1 MQFYHKRKQSAP
13 TVIIVAL
20 IDILIVLLIFLI
32 VTRTFKQNP
41 AVQLSL
47 PESRQTKEGVSDKNP
62 NILIIDIDKK
72 KPYFYFGGGPL
83 ASERLEEELKKRVE
97 SGSAQS
103 LAIRADAQAPFE
115 QIIKVMDIAKAVNI
129 TNVSAFVK
137 KPGQK

>member
-32 VTRTFKQNP
+32 VTTTFKQNP
-41 AVQLSL
+41 SVQLSL
-47 PESRQTKEGVSDKNP
+47 PESRQSKEGVSEKNHRV
-62 NILIIDIDKK
+62 LIVEIQKST
-72 KPYFYFGGGPL
+72 PYFNFNG
-83 ASERLEEELKKRVE
+83 ASLTFEQLKQALNKSIE

-115 QIIKVMDIAKAVNI
+115 QIIKVLDIAKEVNI